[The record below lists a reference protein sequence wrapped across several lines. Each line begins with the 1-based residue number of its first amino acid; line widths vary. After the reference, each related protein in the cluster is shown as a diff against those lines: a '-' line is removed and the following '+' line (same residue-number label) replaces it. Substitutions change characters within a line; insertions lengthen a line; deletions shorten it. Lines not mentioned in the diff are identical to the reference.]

1 MRPRRVLGIIAG
13 AALLAGAGEAAAA
26 ERVSVAAA
34 GTSLTA
40 ALADVARQAGL
51 AVHGG
56 ALGGETAIA
65 IELTDVPVEAA
76 LARLLRGGSY
86 VLGYSGDRLSD
97 VWVLSAP
104 PGAPVAR
111 PARAPQSPPA
121 SRLERLTSGAAVA
134 TAVLVGQALRDPEPV
149 VRAEALARLPMDAL
163 GKDTVRAALAD
174 PHPEVRALAHRLLG
188 RAEAPAAADGPE
200 QKERRR

>member
-1 MRPRRVLGIIAG
+1 VIGLIAA
-13 AALLAGAGEAAAA
+13 AALLAGAGAAAAA

-34 GTSLTA
+34 GTSLAA
-40 ALADVARQAGL
+40 ALADVAGQAGL

-56 ALGGETAIA
+56 ALGRETAVA
-65 IELTDVPVEAA
+65 IELTDVPVEVA

-86 VLGYSGDRLSD
+86 VLGYAGDRLSD

-104 PGAPVAR
+104 LGAPAAR
-111 PARAPQSPPA
+111 PARAPEPA
-121 SRLERLTSGAAVA
+121 PAGRLEWLTSGPAV
-134 TAVLVGQALRDPEPV
+134 TPAVLVVYALRDPEPV

-174 PHPEVRALAHRLLG
+174 PDPDVRALAHRLLG
-188 RAEAPAAADGPE
+188 QGQTPPTWPGQTPSIWSSEF
-200 QKERRR
+200 RR